1 MSLLSSLSD
10 SYFGNSLF
18 VTGVLVL
25 NLVASILLKKLIDI
39 IFRGVK
45 SRNLSSHF
53 VSKTRTV
60 RGLLKNILDVVFL
73 IISILIILSHFGV
86 DIRPV
91 LAGAGIVGLAISF
104 GSQTLIKDIL
114 SGIFIITEDQFN
126 IGDTVKIGDNVG
138 KVEKFTL
145 RITVLRSNENNLI
158 YIPNSQILSVT
169 KYTQS

>member
-1 MSLLSSLSD
+1 MSIFASLSD

-60 RGLLKNILDVVFL
+60 RSLLKNILDSVFL

-114 SGIFIITEDQFN
+114 SGIFIIAEDQFN

-145 RITVLRSNENNLI
+145 RITVLRNNENNLI

-169 KYTQS
+169 KFTQS

>member
-114 SGIFIITEDQFN
+114 SGIFI
-126 IGDTVKIGDNVG
+126 

-145 RITVLRSNENNLI
+145 RITVRSNENNLI